1 MCYADDDDCDM
12 AQVVNN
18 TKYELTLNPDEKCG
32 RECNCSG
39 WQVSLPLG
47 FFGILAGNCWQVSFP
62 LGFGGYIALM
72 AKKHFQ

>member
-1 MCYADDDDCDM
+1 M

-39 WQVSLPLG
+39 WQVS
-47 FFGILAGNCWQVSFP
+47 FP